1 MGTLNPYRAPFLDGN
16 WIINTATTIGA
27 NLFQLKLISEMFEMF
42 VLLIIEINPQSF
54 CFVTGFLFIFTR
66 EALPHRGLL
75 HTIFCI
81 EFAEE
86 ICRRNLPWLFP
97 ARICRENLPQEFAVA
112 ICLENLLS
120 PFCRGFFVYINE
132 SFFVYMSKS
141 CLYGGK
147 PFSYVCKTFW
157 FVTFSLLTVFLLV
170 IIMVVMCALFR
181 FGVI

>member
-86 ICRRNLPWLFP
+86 ICRRNLQLLFAGRICHRNLPWLFA
-97 ARICRENLPQEFAVA
+97 ARICRRSLPWLFASRICCPHFAVGS
-112 ICLENLLS
+112 L
-120 PFCRGFFVYINE
+120 YI
-132 SFFVYMSKS
+132 
-141 CLYGGK
+141 
-147 PFSYVCKTFW
+147 
-157 FVTFSLLTVFLLV
+157 
-170 IIMVVMCALFR
+170 
-181 FGVI
+181 